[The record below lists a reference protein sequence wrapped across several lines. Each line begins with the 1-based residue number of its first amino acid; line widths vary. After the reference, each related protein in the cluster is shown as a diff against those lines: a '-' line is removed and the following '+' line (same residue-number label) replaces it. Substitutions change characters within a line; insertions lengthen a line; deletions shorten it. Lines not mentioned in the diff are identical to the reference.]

1 MAKADKEI
9 PIEGY
14 EHIEAKRTNNPPV
27 GLAHLDREDTPTLKY
42 EFDPNLDPQL
52 VWSGKSDREFFE
64 IDAPSIHVHEE
75 LSARKI
81 LSTARKNRGDNYLFS
96 SDDLDSTEVVEFYE
110 HELSWSNRLIL
121 GDSLV
126 VMNSLIARERM
137 SGRVQCVFMD
147 PPYGVKYNSNF
158 QTRIGDTDV
167 KDKADEDLTREPEM
181 IQAYRDTWELG
192 IHSYLTYLRDRL
204 LVARQL
210 LTDTGSIFLQISD
223 DNVHLVRTLLDEVFG
238 ASNFMRLITFAKTA
252 TADSAVLPVTHDFI
266 VWYAKDATKVK
277 VNPLYVPRVEKSDT
291 GTFTWVEFADG
302 THRRMSKEEL
312 ANPSLL
318 PDGSRRFRS
327 ADASSQGESKSGSTP
342 VIYEGREYTCS
353 KGRHWNDQTLYKLIE
368 FGRVMATGNTL
379 CIKRYEDEF
388 PWTPLTSVWN
398 DTAVGT
404 YSKKR
409 YVVQTSER
417 AVERCLLLA
426 TKPGDLVLD
435 PTCGSG
441 TTASVAEKFGRRW
454 ITTDTSR
461 VAVSIARERLLTQ
474 KFEYF
479 ELQDP
484 QRGVDGGFK
493 YKIEAKLSPGDIAK
507 GLDPEEVTFFDQP
520 LVDKKRVRV
529 SGPFTF
535 DALSRYSVNP
545 FQEKIQ
551 EIHSTAIGDHVKEL
565 LSALKTLGI
574 PQAGRTP
581 AKIDELTGLE
591 NAGAIQAEGIADISG
606 KRTRIAVSLG
616 PKFGQ
621 ITMAQVQEAL
631 AASIGYD
638 LIVFA
643 GFAVSPDAAEK
654 LSKGRIGGSQVSL
667 LIASPDLLLGDLL
680 KKTKSS
686 QTFRLYSAPEI
697 KLDRQ
702 GDNYLVSVLGVDAFD
717 AASGE
722 VRSIGQAGVKAW
734 FLDTEFDSQV
744 FRASQ
749 AFFPDS
755 DGWANLKKALRN
767 SLDSEILDQMSGW
780 TSIPFARPESGKVA
794 IRVVTQDGNSSEVV
808 LSLDRK

>member
-1 MAKADKEI
+1 MAKSDKEI
-9 PIEGY
+9 PVEGY
-14 EHIEAKRTNNPPV
+14 EHSDAKRTNNPPV
-27 GLAHLDREDTPTLKY
+27 GLAHLDRDVTPTLRY
-42 EFDPNLDPQL
+42 EYDPNLDPQL
-52 VWSGKSDREFFE
+52 VWAGKAERENFQ

-81 LSTARKNRGDNYLFS
+81 LATARKTRVDNFLFS
-96 SDDLDSTEVVEFYE
+96 FDDLDSSEIVEFYE

-121 GDSLV
+121 GDSLI

-137 SGRVQCVFMD
+137 AGKVQCVYMD

-167 KDKADEDLTREPEM
+167 KDRADEDLTREPEM

-204 LVARQL
+204 MVSRQL
-210 LTDTGSIFLQISD
+210 LNETGSIFLQISD
-223 DNVHLVRTLLDEVFG
+223 DNLHLVRTLLDEVFG
-238 ASNFMRLITFAKTA
+238 ASNFMRLITFSKTA

-266 VWYAKDATKVK
+266 VWYAKDASKVK
-277 VNPLYVPRVEKSDT
+277 VNPLYVPRVEKSET

-302 THRRMSKEEL
+302 TYRRMTKEEL

-318 PDGSRRFRS
+318 GEGARRFRS
-327 ADASSQGESKSGSTP
+327 ADASSQGESKSGSKP
-342 VIYEGREYTCS
+342 VIFEGREYQCS

-368 FGRVMATGNTL
+368 LGRVMATGNTL

-426 TKPGDLVLD
+426 TDPGDLVLD

-461 VAVSIARERLLTQ
+461 VAASIARERLLTQ
-474 KFEYF
+474 RFDYF

-484 QRGVDGGFK
+484 DRGVDGGFK
-493 YKIEAKLSPGDIAK
+493 YRVEAKLSPGDIAK
-507 GLDPEEVTFFDQP
+507 GLEPEQVTFIDQP

-535 DALSRYSVNP
+535 DALSRYSENP
-545 FQEKIQ
+545 FQDQRIEEDRGRID
-551 EIHSTAIGDHVKEL
+551 SHVTEL
-565 LSALKTLGI
+565 LAALKSLGI
-574 PQAGRTP
+574 PQPGRGP
-581 AKIDELTGLE
+581 AKIEELSPLE
-591 NAGAIQAEGIADISG
+591 NAGSIQAEGLADIAG
-606 KRTRIAVSLG
+606 KRTKFAISLG

-631 AASIGYD
+631 ASSIGYD
-638 LIVFA
+638 LVVFA

-654 LSKGRIGGSQVSL
+654 LSKGKIGSTPVSL
-667 LIASPDLLLGDLL
+667 LIASPDLILGDLL
-680 KKTKSS
+680 KNTKSS
-686 QTFRLYSAPEI
+686 QTFRLYSAPEVR
-697 KLDRQ
+697 LDKE
-702 GDNYLVSVLGVDAFD
+702 GDVYLVTVLGVDTFD

-722 VRSIGQAGVKAW
+722 AISIGQGGIKAW
-734 FLDTEFDSQV
+734 FLDSEFDSQV
-744 FRASQ
+744 FRATQ

-767 SLDSEILDQMSGW
+767 SIDSEILDEMSGW
-780 TSIPFARPESGKVA
+780 SSIPFARPDSGKIAV
-794 IRVVTQDGNSSEVV
+794 RVVTQDGNSSEVV
-808 LSLDRK
+808 LSLD